1 MSVAA
6 TRPWSWRQE
15 QAESSRLAWAFGI
28 SLAVHLLIFGCYYT
42 DHKYHWSQSVH
53 WPGWLRPVKVLVEL
67 LKRKEVPKP
76 PPSEQQEPPL
86 MFVDVSSAQS
96 TPEAPKTAKYYS
108 DKNSKAANTEPDKE
122 TGAPNITG
130 TQTEMVKTEDV
141 PRETRVPLQPAPPP
155 RPAQQAQEA
164 QEEVVAKPAQ
174 APGDVTMAKP
184 DPEPKKDES
193 QATKPVHTRPRLLAQ
208 VQPQPPPQ
216 ENRLAGQK
224 MKQEGGVHRIDMPS
238 LDTEATPLGLYDRAL
253 IDAVANCWYGLL
265 DAQAYALDYRG
276 KVMLEFQLHSDGR
289 VSDIKI
295 AENTTGESV
304 PGLLCQTAIDKPN
317 PYAAFPPEVRRI
329 VGETRH
335 IQFTFYYSW

>member
-1 MSVAA
+1 
-6 TRPWSWRQE
+6 
-15 QAESSRLAWAFGI
+15 
-28 SLAVHLLIFGCYYT
+28 
-42 DHKYHWSQSVH
+42 
-53 WPGWLRPVKVLVEL
+53 
-67 LKRKEVPKP
+67 
-76 PPSEQQEPPL
+76 
-86 MFVDVSSAQS
+86 
-96 TPEAPKTAKYYS
+96 
-108 DKNSKAANTEPDKE
+108 
-122 TGAPNITG
+122 
-130 TQTEMVKTEDV
+130 
-141 PRETRVPLQPAPPP
+141 
-155 RPAQQAQEA
+155 
-164 QEEVVAKPAQ
+164 
-174 APGDVTMAKP
+174 
-184 DPEPKKDES
+184 
-193 QATKPVHTRPRLLAQ
+193 
-208 VQPQPPPQ
+208 
-216 ENRLAGQK
+216 